1 MLLRSAVLAAGLAGM
16 FTLKSPPWLSIESPV
31 SPYNQAT
38 RGAALLVHA
47 QLPSGSARL
56 DEVTGTAEGIVDGA
70 RRSIPLRFTETPQSS
85 VFALRRQ
92 WPAQGRW
99 LLRISFHQATAIVS
113 LDGAGNVLGARV
125 PTESSNGMDLP
136 REVTSKE
143 IDSTLATLARR

>member
-1 MLLRSAVLAAGLAGM
+1 MSLRIAILAAGAAGL

-47 QLPSGSARL
+47 QLASGPAKL

-70 RRSIPLRFTETPQSS
+70 RRTIPLHFTETPQQS

-99 LLRISFHQATAIVS
+99 LLRISLHHATAIVS
-113 LDGAGNVLGARV
+113 LDAAGNVLGARV
-125 PTESSNGMDLP
+125 PTESSQGMDLP
-136 REVTSKE
+136 REVTARE
-143 IDSTLATLARR
+143 IDSTLTSLARR